1 MTTPYGFPCGIH
13 MARGGA
19 LQRLQP
25 ISDEPYTAPPYN
37 SEGPT
42 KYMTTPYDFYMEPI
56 WQGMVPLRESIWNL
70 YGTCLENTWKPLEL
84 HLMAP

>member
-1 MTTPYGFPCGIH
+1 

-25 ISDEPYTAPPYN
+25 ISDEAYTAPPYN

-42 KYMTTPYDFYMEPI
+42 KYMTTPYDSHMESI
-56 WQGMVPLRESIWNL
+56 WQGVVTINGLNLFYIGLIESQPI
-70 YGTCLENTWKPLEL
+70 TIQDQ
-84 HLMAP
+84 

>member
-1 MTTPYGFPCGIH
+1 

-25 ISDEPYTAPPYN
+25 ISDEAYTAPPYN

-42 KYMTTPYDFYMEPI
+42 KYMTTPYDSHMESN
-56 WQGMVPLRESIWNL
+56 WQGVGPIKGFNL
-70 YGTCLENTWKPLEL
+70 FYIGLIGSQPITLQDQ
-84 HLMAP
+84 